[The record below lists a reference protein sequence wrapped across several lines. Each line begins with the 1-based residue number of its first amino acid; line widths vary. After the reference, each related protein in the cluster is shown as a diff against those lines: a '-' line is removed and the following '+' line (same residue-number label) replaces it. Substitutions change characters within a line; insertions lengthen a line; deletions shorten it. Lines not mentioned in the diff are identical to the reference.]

1 MLTWLILIVI
11 SLMLFLILGKV
22 TGSDEHGYKTDDDER
37 KKHIK
42 QQAIVSSWI
51 ILLVFFVVNFA
62 NDFFD
67 FSDIRLNDVPMV
79 YPELLYLLIAIISY
93 CIFYVMHRKRLGG

>member
-62 NDFFD
+62 IDFFD

>member
-11 SLMLFLILGKV
+11 SLMLFLILGKI
-22 TGSDEHGYKTDDDER
+22 TGSEEHGYKTDDDER

-51 ILLVFFVVNFA
+51 ILLVFFVINFA
-62 NDFFD
+62 IDFFNLN
-67 FSDIRLNDVPMV
+67 DIRLNDVSMV

-93 CIFYVMHRKRLGG
+93 CIFYMMHRKRLGG

>member
-62 NDFFD
+62 IDFFD

-93 CIFYVMHRKRLGG
+93 GIFYVMHRKRLGG

>member
-22 TGSDEHGYKTDDDER
+22 TGSDEHGYKTDDDEQ

-62 NDFFD
+62 IDFFD